1 MISFRTS
8 VAARRGIALLAVALA
23 GAGTSAA
30 RHPAAPGL
38 TYRVRMLMTPP
49 EMPGMQMSPILIVG
63 HASAMGG
70 LSRFDIDSVSGQVP
84 MVAGDYM
91 LSLDSGRVVTV
102 NPTSKSYSEG
112 IPGLTALPPQ
122 LLAQASVQNV
132 NVTTEKLG
140 AGETMQGY
148 ATQKVRMTATY
159 ILNIMGQSLNNMT
172 TVEMSL
178 AELPV
183 PASTPFDGAPPKEML
198 DSPMRELMEKT
209 AAARKAIGSGSPLKT
224 VTSTSITGP
233 AVPAGLTTTTT
244 VDLLDVKA
252 GDVDPAVFKLP
263 EGFTKKP

>member
-23 GAGTSAA
+23 GAATSAA
-30 RHPAAPGL
+30 RRPAAPGL
-38 TYRVRMLMTPP
+38 TYRVRMVMTPP
-49 EMPGMQMSPILIVG
+49 EMPGMQMSQIVIVG

-70 LSRFDIDSVSGQVP
+70 MSRFDIDSVSGQVP
-84 MVAGDYM
+84 MTVGDYM

-102 NPTSKSYSEG
+102 SPSTRSYSEG

-132 NVTTEKLG
+132 NVTSEKLG
-140 AGETMQGY
+140 AGEMMQGY

-159 ILNIMGQSLNNMT
+159 VLNIMGQSLNNMT

-178 AELPV
+178 AQLPV

-209 AAARKAIGSGSPLKT
+209 TAARKAVGSGSPLRT
-224 VTSTSITGP
+224 VTTTAISGATL
-233 AVPAGLTTTTT
+233 PAGMTTTTT
-244 VDLLDVKA
+244 VDVIDVKT
-252 GDVDPAVFKLP
+252 GDVDAAVFKLP
-263 EGFTKKP
+263 EGYTKKP